1 MTKTRN
7 YKHMKFELI
16 SILGPTATG
25 KTKLAAHLANQLNG
39 EIISA
44 DSRQVY
50 KFMDIGTGKDL
61 TDYVIDGNTIPFHL
75 INIVEPTGEYN
86 LYNFQMDFYKEFE
99 RIKNNGK
106 IPFLAGGTGLYLSSI
121 LQNYKLRR
129 ADNSEEKIYTLNSL
143 SEKELRK
150 ILLSL
155 KPKQHN
161 ITDLIDKERIIK
173 AILIEKTDNKNISEA
188 YGAISSLNIGINI
201 ERSEINKR
209 ITKRLKK
216 RFDEGMI
223 EEVSNLLNIGI
234 THDKLAF
241 FGLEYKYISLYLLGD
256 LNFNDM
262 FQKLN
267 IAIHK
272 FAKRQMTWF
281 RKMEREGVN
290 INWFDS
296 NDYNRILTLIE
307 KNFVADA
314 KPTG

>member
-1 MTKTRN
+1 
-7 YKHMKFELI
+7 MKFELI
-16 SILGPTATG
+16 TILGPTATG
-25 KTKLAAHLANQLNG
+25 KTKLAAHLAYQLNG

-61 TDYVIDGNTIPFHL
+61 TDYVIDGNTVPFHL

-86 LYNFQMDFYKEFE
+86 LYNFQMDFYKEFKK
-99 RIKNNGK
+99 IKNNGK
-106 IPFLAGGTGLYLSSI
+106 IPFLAGGSGLYLSSI
-121 LQNYKLRR
+121 LQNYKLKR
-129 ADNSEEKIYTLNSL
+129 ADNSEEKINELNSL
-143 SEKELRK
+143 SEEELRK
-150 ILLSL
+150 TLLSL

-267 IAIHK
+267 SAIHN
-272 FAKRQMTWF
+272 FAKKQMTWF

-290 INWFDS
+290 MKWFNG

-307 KNFVADA
+307 KNFVANA